1 MTQMTVQLCDG
12 ILCDCIVMLDRGRFE
27 TQ

>member
-1 MTQMTVQLCDG
+1 MTQMTVQLCDC
-12 ILCDCIVMLDRGRFE
+12 ILCDCIVMLGRGHFE